1 MNSFRL
7 YLYSQIVR
15 WLPETRFFGL
25 KVKLLRWCG
34 ATIGENV
41 RICSSATFIG
51 VGQLTIGNDVWI
63 GPRCFMLPNE
73 KATIQIG
80 SHIDIAPHVTI
91 LTGSHKIEPE
101 GDHIGGE
108 GYSASV
114 VVGDGCWLGARS
126 MLLPG
131 VTLKQKTIVA
141 AGAVVTKPVD
151 EGMVLVAGVPA
162 KVVKQYK

>member
-34 ATIGENV
+34 AIIGENV

-51 VGQLTIGNDVWI
+51 VGQLTIGDDVWI
-63 GPRCFMLPNE
+63 GPGCSMSPN
-73 KATIQIG
+73 KNATIQIG
-80 SHIDIAPHVTI
+80 SHIDIAPHVII

-101 GDHIGGE
+101 GEHIGGE
-108 GYSASV
+108 GYSESV

-126 MLLPG
+126 VLLPG

-141 AGAVVTKPVD
+141 AGAVVTKPID
-151 EGMVLVAGVPA
+151 EEKVLVAGVPA

>member
-7 YLYSQIVR
+7 YLYLQIVR

-41 RICSSATFIG
+41 RINSSAQFSGNGKLEIG
-51 VGQLTIGNDVWI
+51 DDVWVGSGCLI
-63 GPRCFMLPNE
+63 SPVGN
-73 KATIQIG
+73 ATIRLG
-80 SHIDIAPHVTI
+80 SHIDIAPRVTI

-131 VTLKQKTIVA
+131 VTLQQKTIVA

-162 KVVKQYK
+162 KVMKQYK

>member
-41 RICSSATFIG
+41 RINSSAQFSGDGSLIIG
-51 VGQLTIGNDVWI
+51 DDVWI
-63 GPRCFMLPNE
+63 GPECFISPVGS
-73 KATIQIG
+73 AIIQLG
-80 SHIDIAPHVTI
+80 SHIDIAPQVMI
-91 LTGSHKIEPE
+91 LTGSHKIEPLGE
-101 GDHIGGE
+101 HIGGE

-114 VVGDGCWLGARS
+114 VVDDGCWLGARS

-131 VTLKQKTIVA
+131 VTLPKKTIVA
-141 AGAVVTKPVD
+141 AGAVVTKSIDD
-151 EGMVLVAGVPA
+151 ERSLLAGVPA
-162 KVVKQYK
+162 KVVKLYK

>member
-51 VGQLTIGNDVWI
+51 VGQLTIGDDVWI
-63 GPRCFMLPNE
+63 GPGAFMSPN
-73 KATIQIG
+73 KDATIKIG
-80 SHIDIAPHVTI
+80 SCIDIAPQVMI
-91 LTGSHKIEPE
+91 LTGTHKIEPL
-101 GDHIGGE
+101 GAHIGGE
-108 GYSASV
+108 DYSASV
-114 VVGDGCWLGARS
+114 TVGDGCWLGARS
-126 MLLPG
+126 VLLPG
-131 VTLKQKTIVA
+131 VTLPKKTIVA
-141 AGAVVTKPVD
+141 AGAVVTKSIED
-151 EGMVLVAGVPA
+151 EISLLAGVPA
-162 KVVKQYK
+162 KVVKQYI